1 MIDQLAQLAPPLTEQ
16 ADDIDRVWN
25 AFLIAASVV
34 GAIVAVLILYVM
46 VRFRRRDVAL
56 PHQRR
61 ENIPVEITYVV
72 VPFLLV
78 IALFAVTFVSVEAV
92 EDAVDEPDLTVE
104 VVAFQ
109 WQWQFDY
116 PDAGV
121 SVIGTDTEIPELVL
135 PASATVRF
143 ELTSIDVIHSFWIT
157 GFRYKRDIFPGQVQE
172 FDVVIGDA
180 TGEFPLSG
188 VCAEFCGLDHTTMRF
203 SVRVVSPE
211 EFDRWVQER
220 TQEAA

>member
-1 MIDQLAQLAPPLTEQ
+1 VALRSRH
-16 ADDIDRVWN
+16 DIDRVWN
-25 AFLIAASVV
+25 AFLIAALVV

-46 VRFRRRDVAL
+46 VRFRRRGSAL

-78 IALFAVTFVSVEAV
+78 VALFAVTFVSVK
-92 EDAVDEPDLTVE
+92 AVDDPQPDPDLTVE
-104 VVAFQ
+104 VVGFQ

-116 PDAGV
+116 PDSGV

-135 PASATVRF
+135 PAAATVHF

-157 GFRYKRDIFPGQVQE
+157 GFRYKRDVFPGQVQE

-180 TGEFPLSG
+180 TGEFPLTG
-188 VCAEFCGLDHTTMRF
+188 VCAEFCGLDHTSMRF
-203 SVRVVSPE
+203 SVRVVTPE
-211 EFDRWVQER
+211 EFERWVQDR